1 MIFKFKSHAY
11 LDIIIYR
18 LLLIA
23 IALLI
28 IRIFIFKKIS
38 TKIRIILY
46 RLRNSI
52 DKRKTA

>member
-52 DKRKTA
+52 EKRKTA